1 LRRTVKQTGLLFE
14 ATMDKISEFIKR
26 RWAQD
31 SHFLDGN
38 CLYFSY
44 ILKIRFPFLQIY
56 YLPITGHFCAG
67 YEDNFYDWTGK
78 ISLTEKPLLFEDI
91 KKTDTLWYSRLERD
105 CLL

>member
-1 LRRTVKQTGLLFE
+1 
-14 ATMDKISEFIKR
+14 MDKIGDFIKR

-44 ILKIRFPFLQIY
+44 ILKLRFPFLKIY
-56 YLPITGHFCAG
+56 YLPIVGHFCAG
-67 YEDNFYDWTGK
+67 YGNNFYDWTGK
-78 ISLTEKPLLFEDI
+78 ISLNEKPILFEDI
-91 KKTDTLWYSRLERD
+91 RKIDPLWYSRLIRD